1 MRLEVPFY
9 QQTTE
14 LNCGPSALRMVIA
27 YFDRDVGL
35 EILEQRT
42 GIKKDKSISTIQI
55 ATASVLSGYQTQF
68 FSKHVYFNK
77 ENLELE
83 FYQKYSDAIQQ
94 SNQVVKDAQKARV
107 IIEEKEITLQKLL
120 QYVTNKSIPIV
131 LLDWNVI
138 KGTRE
143 KGYLGHFVPVVGY
156 DKNIV
161 YVHNHGLDNPTPFL
175 PIKRDIFD
183 EARKA
188 QGTDEDIVMVYNK
201 KS

>member
-1 MRLEVPFY
+1 MKLEIPFY

-27 YFDRDVGL
+27 YFDKDIGL

-42 GIKKDKSISTIQI
+42 EIKEGKSISTIQI
-55 ATASVLSGYQTQF
+55 ATAAALSGYQTKF
-68 FSKHVYFNK
+68 FSKHVNFNK
-77 ENLELE
+77 ENLKLK

-94 SNQVVKDAQKARV
+94 SNQVVIDAQKAGV
-107 IIEEKEITLQKLL
+107 IIEEREITLQELL

-138 KGTRE
+138 NGTKE

-156 DKNIV
+156 DKKNV
-161 YVHNHGLDNPTPFL
+161 YVHNHGLDNPAAFL
-175 PIKRDIFD
+175 QIKRDIFD

-188 QGTDEDIVMVYNK
+188 RGTDEDIVIIYNK
-201 KS
+201 